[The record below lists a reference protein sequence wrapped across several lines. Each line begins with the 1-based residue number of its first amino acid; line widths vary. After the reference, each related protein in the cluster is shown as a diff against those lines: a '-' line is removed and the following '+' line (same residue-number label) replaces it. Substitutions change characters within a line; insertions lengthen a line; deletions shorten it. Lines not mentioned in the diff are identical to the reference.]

1 MSSQPWATAEPGVY
15 CSIPIECARIGILG
29 LLTENLDS
37 VSPPDPGAPSEMPFV
52 CRLVAK
58 TGSEEL
64 YMAKGG
70 FMRKKT
76 WQP

>member
-1 MSSQPWATAEPGVY
+1 MGSQCWATAEPGVY
-15 CSIPIECARIGILG
+15 CFIPTECARIGILG
-29 LLTENLDS
+29 FLIENLGS
-37 VSPPDPGAPSEMPFV
+37 VSPPNPGAPSEMPFV
-52 CRLVAK
+52 WTSVAK

-64 YMAKGG
+64 YTTMGG